1 MLDLPPPA
9 PSLEIVVA
17 SQGMSKGLRQTDG
30 IQLVGRGEL
39 ALGDVYVALLAKN
52 VSSPVA
58 DAEAQAWLGY
68 RTRAGGFELNAS
80 AGYHR
85 QLGDGPSADRERFEF
100 QASLARP
107 IT

>member
-68 RTRAGGFELNAS
+68 RTHAGGFELNAS
-80 AGYHR
+80 AGHPR
-85 QLGDGPSADRERFEF
+85 PLRGRPAAHPERV
-100 QASLARP
+100 Q
-107 IT
+107 